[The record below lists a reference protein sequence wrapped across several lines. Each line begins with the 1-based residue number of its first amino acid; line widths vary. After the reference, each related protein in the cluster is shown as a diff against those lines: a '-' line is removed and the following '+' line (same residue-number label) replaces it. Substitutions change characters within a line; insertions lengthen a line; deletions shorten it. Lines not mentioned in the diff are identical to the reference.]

1 MGIKSGMI
9 ANELQLVEEV
19 LSGKK
24 DIPEYFTIKD
34 FSLKMFR
41 YFYYDLEYSIEE
53 SCKEICDF
61 LESRNILFSKKEVY
75 DIPCWYKLDKGKG
88 LRSSVEPIRFYKS
101 EIELIKQCQ
110 GRLPRQTQRLAFSFL
125 IYAKFQQQYTNV
137 SEPTKIYK
145 TVRDMCTLANITSN
159 SNRVNAMLIEL
170 GRLGLLVAPLTENCI
185 YCNILSSND
194 GSDDLLLEIYNF
206 EPNMVDGLFEVLFGK
221 LETKILAIPVCE
233 EEGYFVDTMINVKR
247 RLGFKENSTMP
258 NECVKLEKR
267 VQSKNWMFFK
277 VEEDDSK
284 EFLQW
289 IVKCYQTYVIVNYR
303 RMKKNGE
310 LEKIQTFFN
319 SNECREYFKYANE
332 VSLK

>member
-9 ANELQLVEEV
+9 ANEIDLMQRV
-19 LSGKK
+19 LKGE

-53 SCKEICDF
+53 SCKEICNF
-61 LESRNILFSKKEVY
+61 LESRDILFSKKEVY
-75 DIPCWYKLDKGKG
+75 AIPTWYKLDKGKG
-88 LRSSVEPIRFYKS
+88 LKNSVEPLRFYKS

-110 GRLPRQTQRLAFSFL
+110 GKLPRQTQRLAFSFL
-125 IYAKFQQQYTNV
+125 VYAKFQQQYTNV
-137 SEPTKIYK
+137 SEPTKIYR
-145 TVRDMCTLANITSN
+145 TLRDMCILTNVNNN

-170 GRLGLLVAPLTENCI
+170 GQKGLITAPLTENCI
-185 YCNILSSND
+185 YCNMLSD

-206 EPNMVDGLFEVLFGK
+206 EPNMVDGLFEILFGK

-277 VEEDDSK
+277 VEEDDSE

-289 IVKCYQTYVIVNYR
+289 IVECYQTYVIVNYR

-310 LEKIQTFFN
+310 LEKIQAFFN

-332 VSLK
+332 DSLK